1 VRGQGS
7 DIYRLQKAA
16 SWCRARRCMHACD
29 ARPFCQRTD
38 LGKTDSIHAGTNTH
52 GIRSVSPAP
61 ALPPPIT
68 HRPVLVARCLSVSS
82 AHRHVHVHVRT
93 YMQHVWPCMH
103 MGVCFYYYHH
113 LPFTPR
119 NASSPPGPTGASA
132 VHARSSFI
140 QVPTAAS
147 AASTALLNR
156 GLLPHS
162 DRSCPCNKHAG
173 CATAS

>member
-1 VRGQGS
+1 MRGQGS

-82 AHRHVHVHVRT
+82 GSAHRHVHQYMYVRT
-93 YMQHVWPCMH
+93 CSMCGHAWGFASTTTTTFPSLLETPAAPPARQGPAPCMH
-103 MGVCFYYYHH
+103 VH
-113 LPFTPR
+113 L
-119 NASSPPGPTGASA
+119 
-132 VHARSSFI
+132 SFKY
-140 QVPTAAS
+140 Q
-147 AASTALLNR
+147 LLLV
-156 GLLPHS
+156 LLVLHY
-162 DRSCPCNKHAG
+162 
-173 CATAS
+173 